1 MKKLLKSLPF
11 IAFFL
16 FSINVM
22 AQQEV
27 LGNVSDKDGLPL
39 PGATVVIKGTSS
51 GTSTDFD
58 GNFGIEVKSGETLV
72 VSYVGYTTKEI
83 IIGDYTSLSII
94 LESDQLLDEVVITA
108 LGISRE
114 KKSLGYAVTEVS
126 GENVNTV
133 KDNNLAS
140 SLAGKVAGLQISQS
154 GSLGS
159 AARITIRGNNSL
171 GGNNQAL
178 IVVDGMPINASILGD
193 GEGNQGTAG
202 SNDSGGQP
210 SYEPSI
216 AGGGISDINPDDVE
230 SISVLKGPS
239 AAALYGSRAGNGV
252 ILITTKKGSRS
263 KRLGVT
269 VKSDLY
275 FDDAM
280 LLPEFQNQYG
290 QGSFGAPYTDV
301 DTDWGRFSWGGRLDG
316 SPQQYYN
323 GTEKAYSAQPNNV
336 EDFFQTGV
344 RSITSVSAEKGS
356 ENGSIRFSYTNNTS
370 GSIIENSDLES
381 HNFNLRAI
389 NNLSDKLTVD
399 TKATYFTQEVNN
411 RASLIGAQGAMG
423 YLYNMPRNVNIN
435 DLKNYQMANPA
446 TPEEFGVI
454 TYADNSLNG
463 NPYWMTQHDENRVRR
478 NRFLG
483 FFKVNY
489 EFNDWLNAF
498 VRIGADVTNV
508 RDVQIHKP
516 GRHFNRDGYM
526 RVQENSFGELN
537 SEFLVTAKHSFS
549 DKLDMVANVGG
560 NLSKRTYEGMIN
572 SGFDFKIPTRFF
584 LANLDQL
591 SPPVEFPQQIKKVN
605 SLYGSVNLAYD
616 DFLYLDVSA
625 RNDWSSTLSAENRS
639 YMYNS
644 ASLSAI
650 LNRFID
656 PDQEIFNLFKVR
668 GSIAAVGNDT
678 DPYQLYQS
686 FAVPSAGYLG
696 LTTLSSPNVKL
707 NPGLKP
713 ETVTSSEFGL
723 ELSMLKNRITFDLS
737 VYNISTEDLIFDV
750 PVPAATGFQFE
761 RSNIGK
767 VTNKGV
773 EIALGGTVIDSDDLS
788 WNTSFFYSKNENK
801 IEELIDG
808 LDSFV
813 YNTSTDG
820 NLAISATVGGSIG
833 DIYAREWT
841 GEVDA
846 DGLPIL
852 SEANVLVGNAQADWL
867 GGWSNSISY
876 KNFTLNFLIDGRFGG
891 KVYSQTSA
899 DLDRSGVSQRSLQYR
914 DTGVTLNGIN
924 TGTGEANTVNISGQE
939 YWTAMSDASSN
950 YVYDQD
956 NIRLREL
963 SLGYDVPGANKLG
976 LERAY
981 IQLVGRNLF
990 FLSRAADD
998 IDPETMLGTSLGIQG
1013 INHNALPTQRSI
1025 GMNVTLTF

>member
-1 MKKLLKSLPF
+1 
-11 IAFFL
+11 
-16 FSINVM
+16 
-22 AQQEV
+22 
-27 LGNVSDKDGLPL
+27 
-39 PGATVVIKGTSS
+39 
-51 GTSTDFD
+51 
-58 GNFGIEVKSGETLV
+58 
-72 VSYVGYTTKEI
+72 
-83 IIGDYTSLSII
+83 
-94 LESDQLLDEVVITA
+94 
-108 LGISRE
+108 
-114 KKSLGYAVTEVS
+114 
-126 GENVNTV
+126 
-133 KDNNLAS
+133 
-140 SLAGKVAGLQISQS
+140 
-154 GSLGS
+154 
-159 AARITIRGNNSL
+159 
-171 GGNNQAL
+171 
-178 IVVDGMPINASILGD
+178 
-193 GEGNQGTAG
+193 
-202 SNDSGGQP
+202 
-210 SYEPSI
+210 
-216 AGGGISDINPDDVE
+216 
-230 SISVLKGPS
+230 
-239 AAALYGSRAGNGV
+239 
-252 ILITTKKGSRS
+252 
-263 KRLGVT
+263 
-269 VKSDLY
+269 
-275 FDDAM
+275 
-280 LLPEFQNQYG
+280 
-290 QGSFGAPYTDV
+290 
-301 DTDWGRFSWGGRLDG
+301 
-316 SPQQYYN
+316 
-323 GTEKAYSAQPNNV
+323 
-336 EDFFQTGV
+336 
-344 RSITSVSAEKGS
+344 
-356 ENGSIRFSYTNNTS
+356 
-370 GSIIENSDLES
+370 
-381 HNFNLRAI
+381 
-389 NNLSDKLTVD
+389 
-399 TKATYFTQEVNN
+399 
-411 RASLIGAQGAMG
+411 
-423 YLYNMPRNVNIN
+423 
-435 DLKNYQMANPA
+435 
-446 TPEEFGVI
+446 
-454 TYADNSLNG
+454 
-463 NPYWMTQHDENRVRR
+463 
-478 NRFLG
+478 
-483 FFKVNY
+483 
-489 EFNDWLNAF
+489 
-498 VRIGADVTNV
+498 
-508 RDVQIHKP
+508 
-516 GRHFNRDGYM
+516 
-526 RVQENSFGELN
+526 
-537 SEFLVTAKHSFS
+537 
-549 DKLDMVANVGG
+549 
-560 NLSKRTYEGMIN
+560 MIN

-616 DFLYLDVSA
+616 NFLYLDVSA

-750 PVPAATGFQFE
+750 PVPASTGFQFE

-846 DGLPIL
+846 DGLPIV

-914 DTGVTLNGIN
+914 ETGVTLNGIN

-939 YWTAMSDASSN
+939 YWTAMSDVSSN

-963 SLGYDVPGANKLG
+963 SIGYNVPSAKKLG

-990 FLSRAADD
+990 FISRAADD